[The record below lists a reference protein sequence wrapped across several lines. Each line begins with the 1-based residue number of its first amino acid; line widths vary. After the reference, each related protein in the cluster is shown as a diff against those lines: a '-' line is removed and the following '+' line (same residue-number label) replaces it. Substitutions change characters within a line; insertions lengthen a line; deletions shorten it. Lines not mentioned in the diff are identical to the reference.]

1 MTYNGNLNIGDKV
14 IKENIPEKD
23 KKLGL
28 SEGTVVSIDGDI
40 ATVKLRFPWQ
50 DNPQNIEQPSKSSV
64 YEEHIN
70 NLKVIDEFQYLV
82 LQISMN
88 GRLRTIQTMAFA
100 IEKLKDKNTC
110 YVCDRKND
118 VIVFVTT
125 GYHLEAIKLL
135 LKKFYNLSFF
145 NVNNK
150 DEIQKILSENFIIY
164 NAWVHEDDNHV
175 EGLAKHFTEQLV

>member
-1 MTYNGNLNIGDKV
+1 MVYNGNLNIGDKV
-14 IKENIPEKD
+14 IKENISERD
-23 KKLGL
+23 KKRGL
-28 SEGTVVSIDGDI
+28 SEGTVVSIDRDI

-50 DNPQNIEQPSKSSV
+50 DNPQNIEQPSKSSI
-64 YEEHIN
+64 YEEHVN

-82 LQISMN
+82 LHISMN
-88 GRLRTIQTMAFA
+88 GRVRTIQTMAFA
-100 IEKLKDKNTC
+100 VEKLKDKNAC

-145 NVNNK
+145 NVDNK
-150 DEIQKILSENFIIY
+150 DEIQRILSENFIIY
-164 NAWVHEDDNHV
+164 NAWVHENDNHA